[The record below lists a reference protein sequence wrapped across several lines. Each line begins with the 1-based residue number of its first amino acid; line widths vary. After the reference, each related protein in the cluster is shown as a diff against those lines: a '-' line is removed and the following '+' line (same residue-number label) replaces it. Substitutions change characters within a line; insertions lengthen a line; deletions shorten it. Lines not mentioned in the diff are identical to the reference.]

1 MDASV
6 LVGMSLLGL
15 ALGGILNLN
24 IDRIPRGLPVL
35 RAPVATCNSCLRRLA
50 LPIQI
55 PVLGYIWLRGR
66 CGNCEAA
73 IPMRRLTVEIAMG
86 AFFGLV
92 IYRFGMTPLAGV
104 ILAYGSLFLMIIV
117 IDMEWTIIPNVVVY
131 PGILLAFAAAPIG
144 PAAEDRSLGEAYVSV
159 VGGGAL
165 GFGAMVFIWLVS
177 MAINSRFGF
186 GDLKLGMLVGLVI
199 GFPEVS
205 VPLYLASFLVGVVAV
220 VLLVSKIKQRQDVIP
235 YGPFLGGAACWV
247 SAVLDSSGSERS
259 G

>member
-1 MDASV
+1 M
-6 LVGMSLLGL
+6 
-15 ALGGILNLN
+15 
-24 IDRIPRGLPVL
+24 
-35 RAPVATCNSCLRRLA
+35 
-50 LPIQI
+50 
-55 PVLGYIWLRGR
+55 
-66 CGNCEAA
+66 
-73 IPMRRLTVEIAMG
+73 
-86 AFFGLV
+86 
-92 IYRFGMTPLAGV
+92 
-104 ILAYGSLFLMIIV
+104 
-117 IDMEWTIIPNVVVY
+117 
-131 PGILLAFAAAPIG
+131 
-144 PAAEDRSLGEAYVSV
+144 SV
-159 VGGGAL
+159 VGRGAL

-247 SAVLDSSGSERS
+247 SAVLDSSGSERL

>member
-55 PVLGYIWLRGR
+55 PVLVVTYGSGVDVGIARP
-66 CGNCEAA
+66 A

-131 PGILLAFAAAPIG
+131 P
-144 PAAEDRSLGEAYVSV
+144 R
-159 VGGGAL
+159 
-165 GFGAMVFIWLVS
+165 
-177 MAINSRFGF
+177 NSP
-186 GDLKLGMLVGLVI
+186 GLRRR
-199 GFPEVS
+199 
-205 VPLYLASFLVGVVAV
+205 AN
-220 VLLVSKIKQRQDVIP
+220 R
-235 YGPFLGGAACWV
+235 AC
-247 SAVLDSSGSERS
+247 SRR
-259 G
+259 